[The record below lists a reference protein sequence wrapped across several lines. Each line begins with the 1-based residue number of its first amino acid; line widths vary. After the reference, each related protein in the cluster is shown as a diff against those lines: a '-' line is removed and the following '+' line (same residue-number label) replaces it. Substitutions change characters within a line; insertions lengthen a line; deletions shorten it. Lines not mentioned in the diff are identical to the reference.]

1 MTNLS
6 SSTTLASMI
15 DRTSDAFVAG
25 CGFLHEPRHQRVGA
39 AMYRILAGGQPAS
52 IADIASRAEV
62 TTAEVEEW
70 VGSWPAVFRDDDGA
84 VTGFFGLSV
93 DDGFNHRADVDG
105 MGTAW
110 TWCTYDP
117 LFIARV
123 LGATVR
129 VSSHCPVTG
138 TEVRVETSRIA
149 SSSKRIIP
157 TSRVSTGIS
166 AGGAIFSTTCW
177 PSRNTIR

>member
-1 MTNLS
+1 MPAGAVAGGAGRAPYDPWMTDLS
-6 SSTTLASMI
+6 SSSTLASMI
-15 DRTSDAFVAG
+15 DRTSDAFIAG
-25 CGFLHEPRHQRVGA
+25 CEFLHEPRHQRVGA
-39 AMYRILAGGQPAS
+39 AMYRILAGGRPAS
-52 IADIASRAEV
+52 ITDIASRAEV

-123 LGATVR
+123 LGDMK
-129 VSSHCPVTG
+129 CG
-138 TEVRVETSRIA
+138 TC
-149 SSSKRIIP
+149 
-157 TSRVSTGIS
+157 
-166 AGGAIFSTTCW
+166 GGA
-177 PSRNTIR
+177 PV